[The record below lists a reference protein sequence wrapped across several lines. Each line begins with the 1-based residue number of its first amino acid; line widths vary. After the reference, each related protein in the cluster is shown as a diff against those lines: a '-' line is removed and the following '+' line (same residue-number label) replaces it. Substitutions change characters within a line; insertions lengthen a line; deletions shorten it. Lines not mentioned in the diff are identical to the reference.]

1 MYSIENRA
9 IAAIGPAAEDDWRLD
24 PDTHAKSLPP
34 EARLLQEVLEEPAL
48 GAIIA
53 RFKKF
58 DAEAIRAQSL
68 YKFEAKGA
76 AIASFLAIAMGALL
90 VLPGYRF
97 MTQQWIDVVGIVQ
110 AILVAA
116 SFALSLAMGSAKPYV
131 RWRRYRALAESA
143 RLKLFQMVMA
153 ETEPPGRRHPGYI
166 PLLPLQL
173 EYLRRYLLDSQ
184 HTFYS
189 RRGAE
194 SLRASKTAGRLR
206 IFALLLLAISAFPV
220 IWELRDKTWVP
231 HTIASAAQLAGQKTP
246 FGQLIFLAIT
256 LIGAGLQGL
265 LAAFAVISMDD
276 RNAVRYLVTA
286 RYLEDLSGQ
295 PLQMARKDAALGS
308 RSTVLGFAESLM
320 RELLAE
326 HREWLALRRATPHLH
341 VLAGL
346 RIPKLPRM
354 LRQTGRRLRRAK
366 LQRSGI

>member
-9 IAAIGPAAEDDWRLD
+9 IAAIGPAAEDDWRLA
-24 PDTHAKSLPP
+24 PETHAKSLPP
-34 EARLLQEVLEEPAL
+34 EATLLREVLEEPAL
-48 GAIIA
+48 SALIA
-53 RFKKF
+53 RFTKF
-58 DAEAIRAQSL
+58 DAEAVRAQSL

-76 AIASFLAIAMGALL
+76 AITSFLAIAMGALL

-97 MTQQWIDVVGIVQ
+97 MTQEWIDIAGIAQ

-116 SFALSLAMGSAKPYV
+116 SFALSLAMGSARPYV

-143 RLKLFQMVMA
+143 RLKLFRMVMA
-153 ETEPPGRRHPGYI
+153 KTEQPGRRNAGHI

-194 SLRASKTAGRLR
+194 SLRASRTAARLR
-206 IFALLLLAISAFPV
+206 IVALGLLAISAIPV
-220 IWELRDKTWVP
+220 IWELRENSWVP
-231 HTIASAAQLAGQKTP
+231 HAIASAAQLAGEKTP
-246 FGQLIFLAIT
+246 FGQLIFLAVT
-256 LIGAGLQGL
+256 LVAAGLQGL

-286 RYLEDLSGQ
+286 RYLEDLAGR

-308 RSTVLGFAESLM
+308 RATVLAFAESLL
-320 RELLAE
+320 RELLTE

-346 RIPKLPRM
+346 RLPKLPRM
-354 LRQTGRRLRRAK
+354 LRHAGRRQRRANP
-366 LQRSGI
+366 QPSGL